1 MLTVDVAGPA
11 APRRGRPGPAR
22 SPRERGAPGTIERV
36 EYCIFVEPQL
46 GATWNRL
53 LAAAQASER
62 LGFHGFFRSDNY
74 IPPDRELQGDP
85 AVSDA
90 WTTLAGLA
98 VATQRIRLGT
108 LVTPVTF
115 RHPGVLA
122 VQVAN
127 VDAMSGGRAE
137 LGLGAGWNAPE
148 HEAYGI
154 PFPQRRFG
162 LLEESLAIVTGLWA
176 TPVGQTFSFEGEHYR
191 LDAAPGAQR
200 PAHER
205 IPLIVGG
212 GGPTRTPALAS
223 RYATEFN
230 TGFVPNDVIA
240 ERFARVR
247 GAAESAG
254 RDPETLGLSVAL
266 TATIGATTQQAEVRS
281 RRQGSDPVA
290 DRVSGL
296 HGTPVQVAQRL
307 AELRELGAGR
317 VYLQVLDLTDLDQL
331 DLLLEA
337 TRLAG

>member
-1 MLTVDVAGPA
+1 M
-11 APRRGRPGPAR
+11 
-22 SPRERGAPGTIERV
+22 

-46 GATWNRL
+46 GATWDRL
-53 LAAAQASER
+53 LEAAQASER
-62 LGFHGFFRSDNY
+62 LGFDGFFRSDHY
-74 IPPDRELQGDP
+74 IDPSRELSGDP

-98 VATQRIRLGT
+98 VATERIRLGT

-154 PFPQRRFG
+154 PFPQKRFG
-162 LLEESLAIVTGLWA
+162 MLEESLQIVTGLWA
-176 TPVGQTFSFEGEHYR
+176 TPQGETFSFEGEHYR
-191 LDAAPGAQR
+191 LDRAPGAQR
-200 PAHER
+200 PAREG
-205 IPLIVGG
+205 IPLIIGG
-212 GGPTRTPALAS
+212 GGPTRTPALAAEFAS
-223 RYATEFN
+223 EFN
-230 TGFVPNDVIA
+230 TGFVPNAVIA

-247 GAAESAG
+247 DAAQASG
-254 RDPETLGLSVAL
+254 RDPQSLGLSVAL
-266 TATIGATTQQAEVRS
+266 TATMGTTGEQADARS

-290 DRVSGL
+290 DRESGL
-296 HGTPVQVAQRL
+296 HGTPSDVAERL
-307 AELRELGAGR
+307 VELRGLGAGR

-331 DLLLEA
+331 DLLAEA
-337 TRLAG
+337 TRLAQ